1 LIAKLSKSSSA
12 IFSSNKTRRSNIMSD
27 AKTPERIQK
36 VLARMGLGSR
46 REIESWIK
54 AGRIMVNGSLAKLGD
69 VITTD
74 DRVQLDKKQIKFP
87 RKTDSRPRVIAYHKP
102 AGEICTR
109 KDTQGRATVFSNLP
123 RLKGSRWVSIGRLD
137 INTYGLLLFT
147 NDGDLANRLMHPSS
161 CIDREYA
168 VRVVGKVDEDMLR
181 QLQQGVELEDGPAH
195 FSDIVDSGGEGV
207 NHWYHVTLMEGRNHE
222 VKRLWESQGITVSRL
237 IRVRFGPILL
247 PRNSRT
253 GTVRELDDKELDALY
268 EWLDIK
274 PEGRPTARSGR
285 GATSAGRNKSPRRTS
300 RGR

>member
-1 LIAKLSKSSSA
+1 
-12 IFSSNKTRRSNIMSD
+12 MSD
-27 AKTPERIQK
+27 TKTPERIQK

-54 AGRIMVNGSLAKLGD
+54 AGRIKVNGKLAKLGD
-69 VITTD
+69 VITTE

-109 KDTQGRATVFSNLP
+109 KDTQGRTTVFNNLP

-161 CIDREYA
+161 NIDREYA
-168 VRVVGKVDEDMLR
+168 VRVVGKVDEDMLKR
-181 QLQQGVELEDGPAH
+181 LQAGVELEDGPAH
-195 FSDIVDSGGEGV
+195 FSDIVDSGGEGA

-222 VKRLWESQGITVSRL
+222 VKRLWETQGITVSRL

-247 PRNSRT
+247 PRNSRI

-274 PEGRPTARSGR
+274 PKGKPIARAGR
-285 GATSAGRNKSPRRTS
+285 GARSTARNKSPRRGS

>member
-1 LIAKLSKSSSA
+1 
-12 IFSSNKTRRSNIMSD
+12 MSEQ
-27 AKTPERIQK
+27 KTPERIQK
-36 VLARMGLGSR
+36 VLARMGFGSR

-54 AGRIMVNGSLAKLGD
+54 EGRIMVNGKLAKLGD
-69 VITTD
+69 SIITE

-87 RKTDSRPRVIAYHKP
+87 RKTDSKPRVIAYHKP

-109 KDTQGRATVFSNLP
+109 KDAEGRTTVFSKLP

-147 NDGDLANRLMHPSS
+147 TDGDLANRLMHPSS
-161 CIDREYA
+161 GVDREYA
-168 VRVVGKVDEDMLR
+168 VRVVGKVDDEMLKR
-181 QLQQGVELEDGPAH
+181 LQQGVELEDGPAH
-195 FSDIVDSGGEGV
+195 FSDIVDSGGDGA

-237 IRVRFGPILL
+237 IRVRFGPVIL
-247 PRNSRT
+247 SRSSRV
-253 GTVRELDDKELDALY
+253 GTVRELDDKELGELY

-274 PEGRPTARSGR
+274 PDISSATRNKRVSRHSGR
-285 GATSAGRNKSPRRTS
+285 RKSPGRKS

>member
-1 LIAKLSKSSSA
+1 
-12 IFSSNKTRRSNIMSD
+12 MSD
-27 AKTPERIQK
+27 LKTPERIQK

-54 AGRIMVNGSLAKLGD
+54 AGRIMVNGKLAKLGD
-69 VITTD
+69 SITTD

-87 RKTDSRPRVIAYHKP
+87 RKTDSRPKVITYHKP

-109 KDTQGRATVFSNLP
+109 KDAEGRTTVFSKLP
-123 RLKGSRWVSIGRLD
+123 RLKGARWVSIGRLD

-161 CIDREYA
+161 NIDREYA
-168 VRVVGKVDEDMLR
+168 VRVMGKVDEDMLKR
-181 QLQQGVELEDGPAH
+181 LQAGVELEDGPAR
-195 FSDIVDSGGEGV
+195 FSDIVDSGGEGA

-237 IRVRFGPILL
+237 IRVRFGPIIL

-253 GTVRELDDKELDALY
+253 GTIRELDDKELDALY

-274 PEGRPTARSGR
+274 SEDRPITRAGRRAISL
-285 GATSAGRNKSPRRTS
+285 ARNKSPRRTS

>member
-1 LIAKLSKSSSA
+1 
-12 IFSSNKTRRSNIMSD
+12 MSD
-27 AKTPERIQK
+27 PKTPERIQK

-46 REIESWIK
+46 REIETWIK

-74 DRVQLDKKQIKFP
+74 DRVKLDKKQIKFP
-87 RKTDSRPRVIAYHKP
+87 KKTDFRPRVIAYHKP

-109 KDTQGRATVFSNLP
+109 KDTEGRATVFANLP

-161 CIDREYA
+161 NIDREYA
-168 VRVVGKVDEDMLR
+168 VRVVGKVDEDMVR
-181 QLQQGVELEDGPAH
+181 RLQQGVELEDGPAH
-195 FSDIVDSGGEGV
+195 FSDIVDSGGEGA

-247 PRNSRT
+247 PRNSRI
-253 GTVRELDDKELDALY
+253 GTVRELDGKELDALY

-274 PEGRPTARSGR
+274 PVGRSPARAGR
-285 GATSAGRNKSPRRTS
+285 GARSAGRNKSSRRTS

>member
-1 LIAKLSKSSSA
+1 
-12 IFSSNKTRRSNIMSD
+12 MSD

-54 AGRIMVNGSLAKLGD
+54 AGRIMVNGKLAKLGG
-69 VITTD
+69 VITTE

-109 KDTQGRATVFSNLP
+109 KDTEGRTTVFNNLP

-161 CIDREYA
+161 GIDREYA
-168 VRVVGKVDEDMLR
+168 VRVVGKVDEDMLKR
-181 QLQQGVELEDGPAH
+181 LQQGVELEDGPAH
-195 FSDIVDSGGEGV
+195 FSDIVDSGGEGA

-237 IRVRFGPILL
+237 IGVRFGPILL

-253 GTVRELDDKELDALY
+253 GTARELDDKELNALY

-274 PEGRPTARSGR
+274 PEGRPSVRAGR
-285 GATSAGRNKSPRRTS
+285 GARSAARNKSSRRTS

>member
-1 LIAKLSKSSSA
+1 
-12 IFSSNKTRRSNIMSD
+12 MSD
-27 AKTPERIQK
+27 LKTPERIQK

-87 RKTDSRPRVIAYHKP
+87 KKTDSRLKVIAYHKP

-109 KDTQGRATVFSNLP
+109 KDAEGRTTVFSRLP
-123 RLKGSRWVSIGRLD
+123 RLKGSRWISIGRLD

-147 NDGDLANRLMHPSS
+147 TDGDLANRLMHPSS
-161 CIDREYA
+161 GIDREYA

-181 QLQQGVELEDGPAH
+181 QLQEGVELEDGPAH
-195 FSDIVDSGGEGV
+195 FSDIVDSGGEGA

-237 IRVRFGPILL
+237 IRVRFGPIIL

-253 GTVRELDDKELDALY
+253 GTIRELDDKELDALY

-274 PEGRPTARSGR
+274 PESRPQVGSRRVAR
-285 GATSAGRNKSPRRTS
+285 SAGRNKSSRRVS

>member
-1 LIAKLSKSSSA
+1 
-12 IFSSNKTRRSNIMSD
+12 MSEK
-27 AKTPERIQK
+27 KTPERIQK

-54 AGRIMVNGSLAKLGD
+54 EGRIVVNGKLAKLGEA
-69 VITTD
+69 ITD
-74 DRVQLDKKQIKFP
+74 EDRVQLDKKQIKFP

-109 KDTQGRATVFSNLP
+109 KDAEGRTTVFSKLP
-123 RLKGSRWVSIGRLD
+123 RLKGSRWVSVGRLD

-161 CIDREYA
+161 NIDREYA

-181 QLQQGVELEDGPAH
+181 QMQEGVELEDGPAH
-195 FSDIVDSGGEGV
+195 FSDIVDSGGEGA

-247 PRNSRT
+247 PRNSRV

-285 GATSAGRNKSPRRTS
+285 GARAAGRNKSSRRTS

>member
-1 LIAKLSKSSSA
+1 
-12 IFSSNKTRRSNIMSD
+12 MSD
-27 AKTPERIQK
+27 LKTPERIQK

-54 AGRIMVNGSLAKLGD
+54 AGRIMVNGKLAKLGD
-69 VITTD
+69 SITTD

-87 RKTDSRPRVIAYHKP
+87 RKTDSRPKVITYHKP

-109 KDTQGRATVFSNLP
+109 KDAEGRTTVFSKLP
-123 RLKGSRWVSIGRLD
+123 RLKGARWVSIGRLD

-161 CIDREYA
+161 NIDREYA
-168 VRVVGKVDEDMLR
+168 VRVVGKVNEDMLKR
-181 QLQQGVELEDGPAH
+181 LQAGVELEDGPAR
-195 FSDIVDSGGEGV
+195 FSDIVDSGGEGA

-237 IRVRFGPILL
+237 IRVRFGPIIL

-253 GTVRELDDKELDALY
+253 GTIRELDDKELDALY

-274 PEGRPTARSGR
+274 SEGRSITRAGR
-285 GATSAGRNKSPRRTS
+285 GAISSARNKSPRRTS

>member
-1 LIAKLSKSSSA
+1 
-12 IFSSNKTRRSNIMSD
+12 MSEE
-27 AKTPERIQK
+27 KTPERIQK

-54 AGRIMVNGSLAKLGD
+54 QGRIMVGGKLAKLGD
-69 VITTD
+69 SITTE

-87 RKTDSRPRVIAYHKP
+87 KKTDTKTRVIAYHKP

-109 KDTQGRATVFSNLP
+109 KDAEGRTTVFSKLP
-123 RLKGSRWVSIGRLD
+123 RLKGSRWIGIGRLD

-161 CIDREYA
+161 GIDREYA
-168 VRVVGKVDEDMLR
+168 VRVVGKVDQEMLN
-181 QLQQGVELEDGPAH
+181 QLQSGVELEDGPAH
-195 FSDIVDSGGEGV
+195 FSDIVDSGGDGA

-237 IRVRFGPILL
+237 IRVRFGPVVL
-247 PRNSRT
+247 SRSSRV
-253 GTVRELDDKELDALY
+253 GTIRELDDREINELY

-274 PEGRPTARSGR
+274 PETSSVSRHKRVTKPSVRKK
-285 GATSAGRNKSPRRTS
+285 SAGRTS
-300 RGR
+300 KGR

>member
-1 LIAKLSKSSSA
+1 
-12 IFSSNKTRRSNIMSD
+12 MSD
-27 AKTPERIQK
+27 LKTPERIQK

-54 AGRIMVNGSLAKLGD
+54 AGRIMVNGKLAKLGD
-69 VITTD
+69 SITTD

-87 RKTDSRPRVIAYHKP
+87 RKTDSRPKVITYHKP

-109 KDTQGRATVFSNLP
+109 KDAEGRTTVFSKLP
-123 RLKGSRWVSIGRLD
+123 RLKGARWVSIGRLD

-161 CIDREYA
+161 NIDREYA
-168 VRVVGKVDEDMLR
+168 VRVVGKVNEDMLKR
-181 QLQQGVELEDGPAH
+181 LQAGVELEDGPAR
-195 FSDIVDSGGEGV
+195 FSDIVDSGGEGA

-237 IRVRFGPILL
+237 IRVRFGPIIL

-253 GTVRELDDKELDALY
+253 GTIRELDDKELDALY

-274 PEGRPTARSGR
+274 SEGRPITRAGR
-285 GATSAGRNKSPRRTS
+285 GAISSARNKSPRRTS

>member
-1 LIAKLSKSSSA
+1 
-12 IFSSNKTRRSNIMSD
+12 MSGQQ
-27 AKTPERIQK
+27 KPERIQK

-54 AGRIMVNGSLAKLGD
+54 AGRIMVNGKLAKLGD
-69 VITTD
+69 SITTD

-87 RKTDSRPRVIAYHKP
+87 RKTDSRPKVITYHKP

-109 KDTQGRATVFSNLP
+109 KDAEGRTTVFSKLP
-123 RLKGSRWVSIGRLD
+123 RLKGARWVSIGRLD

-161 CIDREYA
+161 NIDREYA
-168 VRVVGKVDEDMLR
+168 VRVVGKVNEDMLKR
-181 QLQQGVELEDGPAH
+181 LQAGVELEDGPAH
-195 FSDIVDSGGEGV
+195 FSDIVDSGGDGA

-237 IRVRFGPILL
+237 IRVRFGPIIL

-253 GTVRELDDKELDALY
+253 GTIRELDDKELDALY
-268 EWLDIK
+268 EWANFK
-274 PEGRPTARSGR
+274 PQVASSSIRVSRS
-285 GATSAGRNKSPRRTS
+285 TKPAGRKKTSGKKARRK
-300 RGR
+300 

>member
-1 LIAKLSKSSSA
+1 
-12 IFSSNKTRRSNIMSD
+12 MSEE
-27 AKTPERIQK
+27 KTPERIQK

-54 AGRIMVNGSLAKLGD
+54 AGRIMVNGKLAKLGD
-69 VITTD
+69 SITTE

-87 RKTDSRPRVIAYHKP
+87 RKTDSRPKVITYHKP

-109 KDTQGRATVFSNLP
+109 KDAEGRTTVFSKLP
-123 RLKGSRWVSIGRLD
+123 RLKGARWVSIGRLD

-161 CIDREYA
+161 NIDREYA
-168 VRVVGKVDEDMLR
+168 VRVMGKVDEDMLKR
-181 QLQQGVELEDGPAH
+181 LQAGVELEDGPAR
-195 FSDIVDSGGEGV
+195 FSDIVDSGGEGA

-237 IRVRFGPILL
+237 IRVRFGPIIL

-253 GTVRELDDKELDALY
+253 GTIRELDDKELDALY

-274 PEGRPTARSGR
+274 SEGRPITRAGR
-285 GATSAGRNKSPRRTS
+285 GAISSARNKSPRRTS
-300 RGR
+300 RRR

>member
-1 LIAKLSKSSSA
+1 LIAKLSKSSAA
-12 IFSSNKTRRSNIMSD
+12 IFSSNKTRRSNIMPD

-109 KDTQGRATVFSNLP
+109 KDTEGRATVFSNLP

-168 VRVVGKVDEDMLR
+168 VRVVGKVDEDMLK
-181 QLQQGVELEDGPAH
+181 QMQEGVELEDGPAH
-195 FSDIVDSGGEGV
+195 FSDIVDSGGEGA

-237 IRVRFGPILL
+237 IRVRFGPIIL
-247 PRNSRT
+247 PRNSRV
-253 GTVRELDDKELDALY
+253 GTVRELDDKELDAIY
-268 EWLDIK
+268 EWLNIT
-274 PEGRPTARSGR
+274 PEGRSPARAGR
-285 GATSAGRNKSPRRTS
+285 RASPARNKSSRRTS

>member
-1 LIAKLSKSSSA
+1 
-12 IFSSNKTRRSNIMSD
+12 MSD
-27 AKTPERIQK
+27 LKTPERIQK

-54 AGRIMVNGSLAKLGD
+54 AGRVMVNGKLAKLGD
-69 VITTD
+69 SITTD

-87 RKTDSRPRVIAYHKP
+87 RKTDSRPKVITYHKP

-109 KDTQGRATVFSNLP
+109 KDAEGRTTVFSKLP
-123 RLKGSRWVSIGRLD
+123 RLKGARWVSIGRLD

-161 CIDREYA
+161 NIDREYA
-168 VRVVGKVDEDMLR
+168 VRVVGKVNEDMLKR
-181 QLQQGVELEDGPAH
+181 LQAGVELEDGPAR
-195 FSDIVDSGGEGV
+195 FSDIVDSGGEGA

-237 IRVRFGPILL
+237 IRVRFGPIIL

-253 GTVRELDDKELDALY
+253 GTIRELDDKELDALY

-274 PEGRPTARSGR
+274 SEGRSITRAGR
-285 GATSAGRNKSPRRTS
+285 GAISSARNKSPRRTS

>member
-1 LIAKLSKSSSA
+1 
-12 IFSSNKTRRSNIMSD
+12 MSEQRN
-27 AKTPERIQK
+27 PERIQK

-46 REIESWIK
+46 REVESWIK
-54 AGRIMVNGSLAKLGD
+54 EGRIKVNGKLAKLGD
-69 VITTD
+69 VITSN
-74 DRVQLDKKQIKFP
+74 DRVELDKRQIKFP
-87 RKTDSRPRVIAYHKP
+87 RKTDSRPKVITYHKP

-109 KDTQGRATVFSNLP
+109 KDAEGRTTVFSKLP
-123 RLKGSRWVSIGRLD
+123 RLKGARWVSIGRLD

-161 CIDREYA
+161 NIDREYA
-168 VRVVGKVDEDMLR
+168 VRVVGKVDEDMLKR
-181 QLQQGVELEDGPAH
+181 LQAGVELEDGPAH
-195 FSDIVDSGGEGV
+195 FSDIVDSGGEGA

-222 VKRLWESQGITVSRL
+222 VKRLWETQGITVSRL

-274 PEGRPTARSGR
+274 PKGRPIARAGR
-285 GATSAGRNKSPRRTS
+285 GARSTARNKSPRRGS

>member
-1 LIAKLSKSSSA
+1 
-12 IFSSNKTRRSNIMSD
+12 MSEK
-27 AKTPERIQK
+27 KTPERIQK

-54 AGRIMVNGSLAKLGD
+54 EGRIVVNGKLAKLGD
-69 VITTD
+69 AITD
-74 DRVQLDKKQIKFP
+74 EDRVQLDKKQIKFP

-109 KDTQGRATVFSNLP
+109 KDAEGRTTVFSKLP
-123 RLKGSRWVSIGRLD
+123 RLKGSRWVSVGRLD

-161 CIDREYA
+161 NIDREYA
-168 VRVVGKVDEDMLR
+168 VRVVGKVDEEMLKR
-181 QLQQGVELEDGPAH
+181 LQEGVELEDGPAH
-195 FSDIVDSGGEGV
+195 FSDIVDSGGDGA
-207 NHWYHVTLMEGRNHE
+207 NHWYHVTLMEGRTHE

-237 IRVRFGPILL
+237 IRVRFGPVIL
-247 PRNSRT
+247 SRSSRV
-253 GTVRELDDKELDALY
+253 GTVRELDDKELGELY

-274 PEGRPTARSGR
+274 PDISSVTRNKRVKRPTGR
-285 GATSAGRNKSPRRTS
+285 KKSPGRIS